1 MYGLTDI
8 QMCDGN
14 KNIIIIAKSIF
25 YKVKRSSF
33 KWSELDS
40 TEKEHYILIARY
52 FLKYRK

>member
-14 KNIIIIAKSIF
+14 QNILIIAKDIF

-33 KWSELDS
+33 KWNELESD
-40 TEKEHYILIARY
+40 EKEHYILIAKY
-52 FLKYRK
+52 FLKHRK